1 MYTPFTLWEDPTRL
15 FMESDNYQP
24 RLVLKDIKSNID
36 YFSILF
42 EESTKY
48 EVKVETFTLACGQ
61 NFIEIFSLMLAS
73 FYIFNVEYPPKIGR
87 IANVFAKVSLGNM
100 QWNKNTTED
109 STTYI
114 KSKKAAI

>member
-24 RLVLKDIKSNID
+24 RLVLKDIKSNIND
-36 YFSILF
+36 FSILF

-48 EVKVETFTLACGQ
+48 EVKVETFTLACGH
-61 NFIEIFSLMLAS
+61 
-73 FYIFNVEYPPKIGR
+73 R
-87 IANVFAKVSLGNM
+87 
-100 QWNKNTTED
+100 QWNKNTTEG
-109 STTYI
+109 STTHI